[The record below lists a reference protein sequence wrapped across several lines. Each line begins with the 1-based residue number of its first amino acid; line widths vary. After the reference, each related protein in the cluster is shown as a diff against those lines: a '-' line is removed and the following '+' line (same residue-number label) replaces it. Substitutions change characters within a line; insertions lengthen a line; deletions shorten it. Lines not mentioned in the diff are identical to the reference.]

1 MQVWI
6 LMLQAHLYSSKMMI
20 FFFLNT
26 DIKESIIKEQDK
38 TEYRSRKVN
47 VNQNKVFR
55 DIRSWF
61 EVEFGNKAGN

>member
-1 MQVWI
+1 MNTNAPSPPI
-6 LMLQAHLYSSKMMI
+6 LFKNDD

-55 DIRSWF
+55 DIRS
-61 EVEFGNKAGN
+61 

>member
-1 MQVWI
+1 MNTNAPSPPI
-6 LMLQAHLYSSKMMI
+6 LFKNDD
-20 FFFLNT
+20 FFLNT

>member
-1 MQVWI
+1 MNTNAPSPPI
-6 LMLQAHLYSSKMMI
+6 LFKNDDF